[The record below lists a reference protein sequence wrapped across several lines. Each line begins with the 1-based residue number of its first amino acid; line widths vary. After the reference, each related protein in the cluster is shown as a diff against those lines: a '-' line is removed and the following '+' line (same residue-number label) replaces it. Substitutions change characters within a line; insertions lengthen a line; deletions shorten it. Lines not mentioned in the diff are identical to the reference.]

1 MMESID
7 EKKKGIYLH
16 STPPTLFDVSN
27 ESKIC
32 AFSYYDV
39 DEGPSIQFYD
49 LETEYNSRILGG
61 EIFIDMILDDAED
74 DNNMKG
80 SIYFMSDSCFFSN

>member
-1 MMESID
+1 MTLCIIKKEFWDSEDYESKGELIDRFLEQNCEKYIIADKSKLYKVMMEPID

-32 AFSYYDV
+32 AYSYYDV
-39 DEGPSIQFYD
+39 DEGPSI
-49 LETEYNSRILGG
+49 
-61 EIFIDMILDDAED
+61 
-74 DNNMKG
+74 
-80 SIYFMSDSCFFSN
+80 